1 MMTCFQ
7 SYTSIFASL
16 MASFCTSRCMS
27 SLARPSCTSASLKA
41 SKAWLSCVTS
51 RVTKFSK
58 PSKRAKWSSQ
68 SSTERRRTSLLLR
81 YSRKSRHS
89 RLSTCQQVQLVP
101 NLSSQTPSLRSISPT
116 MRYLSEA
123 WFCKCQ
129 GQMTRYTS
137 RWSSKR
143 GNLSDQTVQ

>member
-27 SLARPSCTSASLKA
+27 SLARPSCTNASLKA
-41 SKAWLSCVTS
+41 SKAWLSYVTS

-68 SSTERRRTSLLLR
+68 SSTGRRKTNLLLR
-81 YSRKSRHS
+81 YSRKSRPTRPS
-89 RLSTCQQVQLVP
+89 NCLRVQLEP
-101 NLSSQTPSLRSISPT
+101 TPSSLNLLLRSKGPT
-116 MRYLSEA
+116 PRCLSAA
-123 WFCKCQ
+123 WCCRCQ
-129 GQMTRYTS
+129 GQMTRFTS
-137 RWSSKR
+137 RWSSKKR
-143 GNLSDQTVQ
+143 NLNVPTAP